1 MLKVVPDS
9 HTQYTGNTME
19 MSAITYGLGTNY
31 KKDKKNRISPPHPL
45 SVILDPMLVE
55 SEALEPV
62 AVEE

>member
-31 KKDKKNRISPPHPL
+31 KKNKKNRIFFPL